1 MSRSLS
7 DGLVVWSAIRP
18 TTAGRRVTAV
28 MITELAL
35 PYVSVA
41 SGGDEYFQLS
51 FDARPEGTDGETPY
65 FLLQRQFEA
74 PDGGRVY
81 IECHQRELCGHVR
94 ISRSVLTAGLLR
106 LQLDGRPPREV
117 AISFKAD
124 GRRFRELTAMLKT
137 IMVARHLELVS
148 GQRHGGD

>member
-1 MSRSLS
+1 M
-7 DGLVVWSAIRP
+7 
-18 TTAGRRVTAV
+18 AGRLVTAV

-41 SGGDEYFQLS
+41 SGGDEYFQVS
-51 FDARPEGTDGETPY
+51 FDARPEGTDGEAPY
-65 FLLQRQFEA
+65 FLLQREFETH
-74 PDGGRVY
+74 GGRVY

-94 ISRSVLTAGLLR
+94 ISRAVLTAGLLR
-106 LQLDGRPPREV
+106 LQLDGRPTREV

-137 IMVARHLELVS
+137 IIGTRHLELVS
-148 GQRHGGD
+148 LQKHGGE